1 MSEGH
6 ETVMRRFAEEIV
18 SNGNFSVLDELVHPN
33 YVFRSPGQ
41 EVHGLEG
48 LRGVIDGFRTAFPDL
63 KMTVDDLVVAGEKAV
78 VSFTLTG
85 THEGDLMGIAATGK
99 AIEVSG
105 MVLSRLEDGRIVEE
119 WEVLDQLTML
129 QQLGVVSLPA

>member
-1 MSEGH
+1 MSEAH
-6 ETVMRRFAEEIV
+6 ETVMRRFAEEVV
-18 SNGNFSVLDELVHPN
+18 SNGDFSVLDELVHPT

-48 LRGVIDGFRTAFPDL
+48 LRAVIGAYRTAFPDL
-63 KMTVDDLVVAGEKAV
+63 KMTVEDLVAAGEKAV

-85 THEGDLMGIAATGK
+85 THEGDLMGIAATGRP
-99 AIEVSG
+99 ARTSG
-105 MVLSRLEDGRIVEE
+105 MVLSRFEDGRIVEE

>member
-1 MSEGH
+1 
-6 ETVMRRFAEEIV
+6 VMRRFAEEIV
-18 SNGNFSVLDELVHPN
+18 SNGDFSVLDELVDPT

-41 EVHGLEG
+41 EVRGLEG
-48 LRGVIDGFRTAFPDL
+48 LRGVIGAYRTAFPDL
-63 KMTVDDLVVAGEKAV
+63 KMTVDDLVVAGAKAV

-85 THEGDLMGIAATGK
+85 THEGDLLGIPATGRK
-99 AIEVSG
+99 ARVSG
-105 MVLSRLEDGRIVEE
+105 MVLSRLEHGRIVEE

>member
-1 MSEGH
+1 MSEAH

-18 SNGNFSVLDELVHPN
+18 SNGDFSVLEKLVHPT

-41 EVHGLEG
+41 EVQGLEG
-48 LRGVIDGFRTAFPDL
+48 LRGVIGAHRAAFPDL
-63 KMTVDDLVVAGEKAV
+63 KMTVEDLVVAGEKAV

-85 THEGDLMGIAATGK
+85 THEGDFMGVAATGK
-99 AIEVSG
+99 QVEVSG
-105 MVLSRLEDGRIVEE
+105 MVLSRLEHGRIVEE

>member
-1 MSEGH
+1 M
-6 ETVMRRFAEEIV
+6 
-18 SNGNFSVLDELVHPN
+18 HPE

-41 EVHGLEG
+41 EVHGLDG
-48 LRGVIDGFRTAFPDL
+48 LRGVIGGYRTAFPDL

-85 THEGDLMGIAATGK
+85 THKGDLMGIAATGK
-99 AIEVSG
+99 PIKVSG

>member
-1 MSEGH
+1 MSEVH
-6 ETVMRRFAEEIV
+6 ERVMRRFAGEIV
-18 SNGNFSVLDELVHPN
+18 SNGNFSVLDDLVHPS

-48 LRGVIDGFRTAFPDL
+48 LRGVIDGYRTAFPDL
-63 KMTVDDLVVAGEKAV
+63 KMTVHDLIVAGEKAV

-85 THEGDLMGIAATGK
+85 THQGDLMGIAPTGK
-99 AIEVSG
+99 EIEVSG

-129 QQLGVVSLPA
+129 QQLGVVSLPT

>member
-1 MSEGH
+1 MSEAH

-18 SNGNFSVLDELVHPN
+18 SNGDFSVLDELVHPA

-41 EVHGLEG
+41 EVHGPEG
-48 LRGVIDGFRTAFPDL
+48 LRGVIGAYRAAFPDL
-63 KMTVDDLVVAGEKAV
+63 KMTVDDLVAAGDKAV

-85 THEGDLMGIAATGK
+85 THEGELMGIAATGK
-99 AIEVSG
+99 PARVSG
-105 MVLSRLEDGRIVEE
+105 MVLSRFEHGRIVEE

-129 QQLGVVSLPA
+129 QQLGVVSVPA